1 MFLSIITVVRNGA
14 DVIGPTIE
22 SVNAQTFRDFEHL
35 VIDGLSN
42 DGTSEVVNRLSNK
55 ENLRFYSGKDSGI
68 YDAMNKGLD
77 MATGDYVLFL
87 NAGDR
92 LHSPDALETVARLA
106 RENNIPGIIYGQTDI
121 VDQNGNYL
129 GPRHLSAPKELTLSS
144 FREGMLV
151 CHQAFYALR
160 KLVGRYDLKY
170 RFSSDYDWCIRAL
183 QHSNNNVYA
192 DAVLADYLNEG
203 ATTKNRFKSLRE
215 RASIMA
221 QYSGVVPPL
230 FRHIGFAFRA
240 LKRRLK

>member
-42 DGTSEVVNRLSNK
+42 DGTSEVVNRLANK

-129 GPRHLSAPKELTLSS
+129 GPRHLSA
-144 FREGMLV
+144 
-151 CHQAFYALR
+151 
-160 KLVGRYDLKY
+160 
-170 RFSSDYDWCIRAL
+170 
-183 QHSNNNVYA
+183 
-192 DAVLADYLNEG
+192 
-203 ATTKNRFKSLRE
+203 
-215 RASIMA
+215 
-221 QYSGVVPPL
+221 
-230 FRHIGFAFRA
+230 
-240 LKRRLK
+240 